1 MAHFYISVYKLTP
14 EILDAV
20 IERSEIG
27 HFTRK
32 MKVEYEERAP
42 LKPKNTPH
50 RVVSKLLLFRAPP
63 LWGANHGTLPLLQ
76 SCSSIIILL
85 RFRHSSH

>member
-20 IERSEIG
+20 IERSVIG
-27 HFTRK
+27 HLTRK

-50 RVVSKLLLFRAPP
+50 RVASKLLRFRVPT
-63 LWGANHGTLPLLQ
+63 LRGANRGTLPLLL